1 MKHAF
6 ESEETFTAYATIDA
20 GYYMIGQ
27 IKKEFDMPKSP
38 IISAIDKA
46 TGFDKKFTN
55 DKAKELIVIL
65 EDIIEAKKIIEA
77 DFSSDE
83 KLLSAVKNMQVVV

>member
-55 DKAKELIVIL
+55 DKAKELNKENNHNQQEIS
-65 EDIIEAKKIIEA
+65 IEIN
-77 DFSSDE
+77 
-83 KLLSAVKNMQVVV
+83 KNETTERTF